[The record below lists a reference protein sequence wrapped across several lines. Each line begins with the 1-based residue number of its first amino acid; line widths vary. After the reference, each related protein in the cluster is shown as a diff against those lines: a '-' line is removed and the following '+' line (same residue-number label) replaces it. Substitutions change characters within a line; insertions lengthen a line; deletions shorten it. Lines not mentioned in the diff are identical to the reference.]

1 MIMKTLSNILLAFML
16 SFLSLG
22 HLSAQDDSLNKQIW
36 RSIGGQGKWDSLQYL
51 AFSAKGNTVSEEL
64 SNEERKFLFNRTTGE
79 CRFDGFSGSDQVTY
93 LFNFK
98 RSSTDKLFIAG
109 NVSTDGQEIKK
120 SIKNQ
125 LFADLNLL
133 LLPTLI
139 EQRSVQFKNQE
150 ERFIGGQKLTVAS
163 ITSSGPVLG
172 FKLDG
177 LIYIDQ
183 NTGEITRY
191 EYTDKT
197 EKISYEVSKYKEIGD
212 GIRLPSLFSASSN
225 DKRTCVFSSISSF
238 VQVEQKKFKEL

>member
-1 MIMKTLSNILLAFML
+1 MIMKTLSNILLVLML
-16 SFLSLG
+16 SFFGFG
-22 HLSAQDDSLNKQIW
+22 HLSAQNDSLNKQIW

-98 RSSTDKLFIAG
+98 GSSADKLFIAG
-109 NVSTDGQEIKK
+109 NIATDGQEIKK

-139 EQRSVQFKNQE
+139 EQRSVQFKIQE
-150 ERFIGGQKLTVAS
+150 ERFIGGQKLTIAS

-172 FKLDG
+172 SKLDG

-191 EYTDKT
+191 EYTDKS

-212 GIRLPSLFSASSN
+212 GIRLPSLFSAASN
-225 DKRTCVFSSISSF
+225 DRRTCVFSSISSF

>member
-1 MIMKTLSNILLAFML
+1 M
-16 SFLSLG
+16 
-22 HLSAQDDSLNKQIW
+22 
-36 RSIGGQGKWDSLQYL
+36 
-51 AFSAKGNTVSEEL
+51 
-64 SNEERKFLFNRTTGE
+64 
-79 CRFDGFSGSDQVTY
+79 
-93 LFNFK
+93 
-98 RSSTDKLFIAG
+98 
-109 NVSTDGQEIKK
+109 
-120 SIKNQ
+120 
-125 LFADLNLL
+125 
-133 LLPTLI
+133 LPTLI

-172 FKLDG
+172 SKLDG

-212 GIRLPSLFSASSN
+212 GIRLPSLFSAASN

>member
-1 MIMKTLSNILLAFML
+1 MKTVSRILLVFAL
-16 SFLSLG
+16 SIFCLE
-22 HLSAQDDSLNKQIW
+22 HLSAQNDSLNKQIW

-51 AFSAKGNTVSEEL
+51 AFSAKGNTLSEEL

-79 CRFDGFSGSDQVTY
+79 CRFDGYSGSDQVTY

-98 RSSTDKLFIAG
+98 GGGNTDKLFIGGKVTA
-109 NVSTDGQEIKK
+109 DGEEVKKAIK
-120 SIKNQ
+120 SQ

-139 EQRSVQFKNQE
+139 EQKSIQLKNQE
-150 ERFIGGQKLTVAS
+150 EQFIGGQKLTIAS
-163 ITSSGPVLG
+163 ITSSGPIFG
-172 FKLDG
+172 TRLDG
-177 LIYIDQ
+177 LVYIDQ

-191 EYTDKT
+191 DYSDKT
-197 EKISYEVSKYKEIGD
+197 EKISYEISKYKEIGD
-212 GIRLPSLFSASSN
+212 GIRLPSLFNSTNN

>member
-1 MIMKTLSNILLAFML
+1 MKTLSNILFVFML
-16 SFLSLG
+16 SFLSVG

-98 RSSTDKLFIAG
+98 KSSTDKLFIAG
-109 NVSTDGQEIKK
+109 NLSTDGQEIKK

-163 ITSSGPVLG
+163 ITSSGAVLG
-172 FKLDG
+172 SKLDG

-212 GIRLPSLFSASSN
+212 GIRLPSLFSAASN

>member
-1 MIMKTLSNILLAFML
+1 MIMKTLSNILLIFML
-16 SFLSLG
+16 SILCQA

-36 RSIGGQGKWDSLQYL
+36 RSIGGQAKWDSLQFL

-79 CRFDGFSGSDQVTY
+79 CRFDGYNGSDQVTY

-98 RSSTDKLFIAG
+98 GSGTDKLFIGG
-109 NVSTDGQEIKK
+109 NVATDGQEVKK
-120 SIKNQ
+120 AIKNQ
-125 LFADLNLL
+125 LFTDLNLL
-133 LLPTLI
+133 FLPTLI
-139 EQRSVQFKNQE
+139 EQKSIQLKNQE
-150 ERFIGGQKLTVAS
+150 EQFVGGQKLTVAS
-163 ITSSGPVLG
+163 ITSSAPIFGL
-172 FKLDG
+172 KLDG
-177 LIYIDQ
+177 LVYVDQ

-191 EYTDKT
+191 DYTDKT

-212 GIRLPSLFSASSN
+212 GIRLPSLFNSTNN

>member
-1 MIMKTLSNILLAFML
+1 MIMKTLSNILFAFML

-98 RSSTDKLFIAG
+98 GSSTDKLFIAG

-172 FKLDG
+172 SKLDG

-191 EYTDKT
+191 EYTDKS

-212 GIRLPSLFSASSN
+212 GIRLPSLFSAASN